1 MTTWIVAM
9 AENVKITVEAP
20 SVVEAGDQFRV
31 RFTVNSQDVNN
42 FSAPDFKGFE
52 VIYGPATSRQ
62 SSFQFINGKSSRSS
76 SITYTYVLV
85 ASKVGTYTIGA
96 ASAQV
101 DGVTLHSHPLKIKVA
116 NIGSGAGASNSRQSA
131 SPSRQSRGSQ
141 PASTGSISSDQL
153 FMTATASRTTVY
165 EQEAI
170 VLTYKLYTLVNLTQ
184 LEGKLP
190 TLDGFQIQEIP
201 LPHNKEFHT
210 EQYKGRTYHAV
221 TWTQYVLFPQ
231 KSGRLTIPAVTF
243 EGVVVQPNQ
252 NLDPIDM
259 FFNGVSG
266 MVETKKR
273 ISAPA
278 VVINVK
284 SLPTPPAGFSGAV
297 GQFDVSSSLSSQS
310 VRAGDALTLKVNV
323 KGVGNMKLIN
333 TPETPFPK
341 DFESYDPKVNDQF
354 SLTTKGLSGIRSFE
368 YLAVPHHQG
377 KYTILGTSFIYF
389 DPVSASY
396 KTLTTP
402 SYDLKV
408 AKGNGKN
415 QDVNDYSDSQ
425 DEVKELGQDIR
436 FIHTSDANKVDS
448 QFHWTRY
455 LLLYLIPLCIF
466 FFILIMGRK
475 RIQSHA
481 DVAFMRD
488 RKATKIAR
496 RRLKRASAL
505 LAAHDHDKFYE
516 EVLQALYGY
525 AADKY
530 NLSQEHLNK
539 DNLQQMLQ
547 QRGVDSSLIEE
558 FLHTIGD
565 CEYARYAGGDNQTAN
580 MENLYSKA
588 VSLITNIESQLK

>member
-1 MTTWIVAM
+1 MTTWMVAM
-9 AENVKITVEAP
+9 AENVKITVDAP
-20 SVVEAGDQFRV
+20 SVVETGDQFRV
-31 RFTVNSQDVNN
+31 RFTVNSQDVDN

-62 SSFQFINGKSSRSS
+62 SSFQFINGKTSRSS

-85 ASKVGTYTIGA
+85 ASKVGTYTIGS

-101 DGVTLHSHPLKIKVA
+101 NGATIHSRSIKIKVT
-116 NIGSGAGASNSRQSA
+116 NIGSGASASNSRQSSSSSQQA
-131 SPSRQSRGSQ
+131 RSRQQS
-141 PASTGSISSDQL
+141 STGSISSDQL

-170 VLTYKLYTLVNLTQ
+170 LLTYKLYTLVNLTQ
-184 LEGKLP
+184 LDGKLP

-221 TWTQYVLFPQ
+221 TWVQYVLFPQ

-252 NLDPIDM
+252 SLDPIDM
-259 FFNGVSG
+259 FFNGTSG
-266 MVETKKR
+266 MVETKKK
-273 ISAPA
+273 ITAPA

-284 SLPTPPAGFSGAV
+284 SLPTAPAGFSGAV
-297 GQFDVSSSLSSQS
+297 GQFEVSSSLSSES

-354 SLTTKGLSGIRSFE
+354 SLTTKGLSGVRSFE
-368 YLAVPHHQG
+368 YLAVPHRMG
-377 KYTILGTSFIYF
+377 KYTISGTPFIYF
-389 DPVSASY
+389 DPISATY

-402 SYDLKV
+402 SYTLNV
-408 AKGNGKN
+408 AKGNGRN
-415 QDVNDYSDSQ
+415 QDVNNYSDSQ

-436 FIHTSDANKVDS
+436 FIHTTDVDKTDM
-448 QFHWTRY
+448 QFHLSRY
-455 LLLYLIPLCIF
+455 LLLYILPLGIF
-466 FFILIMGRK
+466 FLFLIMGRK

-488 RKATKIAR
+488 RKATKVAR

-505 LAAHDHDKFYE
+505 LSAHNHDKFYE

-539 DNLQQMLQ
+539 ENLQQMLQ
-547 QRGVDSSLIEE
+547 QRGVDAALIDE
-558 FLHTIGD
+558 FLHTISD

-580 MENLYSKA
+580 METLYSKA

>member
-1 MTTWIVAM
+1 MATWMVTM
-9 AENVKITVEAP
+9 ADNVKITVEAP
-20 SVVEAGDQFRV
+20 SVVETGDQFRV
-31 RFTVNSQDVNN
+31 RFTVNSQDVSN

-85 ASKVGTYTIGA
+85 ASKVGTYTIDA

-101 DGVTLHSHPLKIKVA
+101 DGVTIHSRSLKVKVT
-116 NIGSGAGASNSRQSA
+116 NIGSGAGTSSQRQYS
-131 SPSRQSRGSQ
+131 SSSQPSRRNQSS
-141 PASTGSISSDQL
+141 STKSISSEQL

-170 VLTYKLYTLVNLTQ
+170 LLTYKLYTLVNLTQ
-184 LEGKLP
+184 LDGKLP

-243 EGVVVQPNQ
+243 EGTVVQPNQ
-252 NLDPIDM
+252 SLDPIDM
-259 FFNGVSG
+259 FFNGTSG
-266 MVETKKR
+266 MIETKKK

-278 VVINVK
+278 VEINVK

-297 GQFDVSSSLSSQS
+297 GQFSVTSSLSSQS

-333 TPETPFPK
+333 TPGTPFPK

-354 SLTTKGLSGIRSFE
+354 SLTHKGLSGVRTFE
-368 YLAVPHHQG
+368 YLAVPHRTG
-377 KYTILGTSFIYF
+377 KYTIPSTPFIYF
-389 DPVSASY
+389 DPVAASY
-396 KTLTTP
+396 KTVNTP
-402 SYDLKV
+402 SYTLTV
-408 AKGNGKN
+408 AKGNGKK
-415 QDVNDYSDSQ
+415 QDVNDYSGGQ

-436 FIHTSDANKVDS
+436 FIHTSDVNKLNKQVHLS
-448 QFHWTRY
+448 WY
-455 LLLYLIPLCIF
+455 LLFYLIPLCLF

-481 DVAFMRD
+481 DVASMRN

-496 RRLKRASAL
+496 HRLKRASAL
-505 LAAHDHDKFYE
+505 LAAHNHDKFYE

-547 QRGVDSSLIEE
+547 QRGVDATLIED
-558 FLHTIGD
+558 FLHTISD
-565 CEYARYAGGDNQTAN
+565 CEYARYAGGDNQTSN